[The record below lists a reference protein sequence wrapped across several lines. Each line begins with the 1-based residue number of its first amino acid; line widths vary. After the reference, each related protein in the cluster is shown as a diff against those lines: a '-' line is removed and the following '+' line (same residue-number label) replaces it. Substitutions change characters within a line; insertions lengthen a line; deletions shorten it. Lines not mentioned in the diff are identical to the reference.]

1 MCPRNDSDLGH
12 MLLSQF
18 MLKPYVKSLR
28 QSVQNPVAKE
38 KKKKKKKG
46 NCKALCAKAQTQE
59 VIILHKL
66 DFYLFLYYGK

>member
-38 KKKKKKKG
+38 KKKKKG